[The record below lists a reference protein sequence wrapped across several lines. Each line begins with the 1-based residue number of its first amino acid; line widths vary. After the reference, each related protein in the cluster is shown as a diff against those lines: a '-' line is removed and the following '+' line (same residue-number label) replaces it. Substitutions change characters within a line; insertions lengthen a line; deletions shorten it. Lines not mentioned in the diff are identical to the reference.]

1 LDVTQGH
8 ELDNIYQGQCCSAC
22 FCYCQYLLVN
32 LRIIKKKDDWQ
43 WRYEQVR
50 KIRLSRSV
58 CARAHTQN
66 SLNYE
71 AMTAF
76 RILDILTVSRELVDR
91 SLWKKSRTGMI
102 DNICEST
109 CYQPFVW
116 QLSTDLSY
124 VNKIES

>member
-1 LDVTQGH
+1 MT
-8 ELDNIYQGQCCSAC
+8 IWTS
-22 FCYCQYLLVN
+22 
-32 LRIIKKKDDWQ
+32 KKDPFGS
-43 WRYEQVR
+43 
-50 KIRLSRSV
+50 ICLH
-58 CARAHTQN
+58 ARARTQN

-76 RILDILTVSRELVDR
+76 RILDVSTVSRELVDR

-109 CYQPFVW
+109 FVW